1 MAKNTTTLLAIVGS
15 KFPNNAHCSRTMQFE
30 FNSMA
35 GTPQTRSWTEPASAS
50 VRPHPKSDKARE

>member
-1 MAKNTTTLLAIVGS
+1 MAKNTTTLSAIVGS

-35 GTPQTRSWTEPASAS
+35 GTPPNQVLDRTGERVGPPPSEKRQGP
-50 VRPHPKSDKARE
+50 